1 MLSDSMI
8 FAGVE
13 LSSGRK
19 PVTFAALDDDL
30 NIKTLEKCDIP
41 TALAYLQEYERICV
55 AINISAARS
64 IQSAY
69 VDFKSQMTRS
79 GFKSFSKKDSAKQW
93 FETKSQVC
101 FRIFVE
107 QTLLSQRTLEGRLQR
122 ALILY
127 ERGLRIDDPMDIF
140 EEITRYKL
148 RQGIFPTE
156 NIYAS
161 KELDALMAAY
171 LAWMGINRPAQIVV
185 KGGYVLPEQ
194 VQNFL
199 LNENLPEA
207 LDE

>member
-1 MLSDSMI
+1 MQSDSII
-8 FAGVE
+8 FTGVE
-13 LSSGRK
+13 LSLGRK

-30 NIKTLEKCDIP
+30 NVKTLEKWDIP

-55 AINISAARS
+55 VINVSAART
-64 IQSAY
+64 IQSTY
-69 VDFKSQMTRS
+69 VDFKNQITRA
-79 GFKSFSKKDSAKQW
+79 GFKSFSRNDNAKQW

-107 QTLLSQRTLEGRLQR
+107 QNLLPQRALEGRLQR

-156 NIYAS
+156 NIYTPR
-161 KELDALMAAY
+161 ELDALMAAY
-171 LAWMGINRPAQIVV
+171 LAWLGINRPAQIVV

-207 LDE
+207 QDE